1 MAASQL
7 APVLSSKPLL
17 LSSWVCPYVQRVRIT
32 LNHKKVDF
40 SVAEVSLSS
49 KPDWFLQLS
58 PLGKVPVVT
67 WKTGQA
73 VNTVYE
79 SLVTNEYLEDAYAQP
94 AMMPRTPLE
103 RAHARLVINRFDTKF
118 IPAFYKVLR
127 SGSKEEAQDASK
139 GLLDEVEFLQKS
151 SDPQGPFMLGA
162 ELSIVDAAIIPFL
175 SRSFLLQHYRGFDL
189 NSHLDAR
196 LVSYLE
202 AALKHEA
209 VRDSMY
215 LIDGATDYRAELVVA
230 YKAYESLISNEFLE
244 DAYPSPA
251 MLPSTPLERAHA
263 RIIIGRFDSQFVP
276 AFYKLLRSATREE
289 AVETSAVL
297 VKEVEFLQNNIS
309 PTGPYLMGAE
319 LTLVDAAV
327 IPFFIRLCVVKHY
340 RGFDLAAKF
349 NPRLASA
356 FVSCLKHESVAS
368 SMYLLEGAT
377 DFTAELIKAYKN
389 YGKEPVDYF
398 N

>member
-1 MAASQL
+1 MA
-7 APVLSSKPLL
+7 APVLTSKPLL
-17 LSSWVCPYVQRVRIT
+17 LTSFICPFVQRVRIP

-40 SVAEVSLSS
+40 STVEIDLTS
-49 KPDWFLQLS
+49 KPAWFPQIS
-58 PLGKVPVVT
+58 PLGKVPVMT
-67 WKTGQA
+67 WSEGGKVQ
-73 VNTVYE
+73 TV
-79 SLVTNEYLEDAYAQP
+79 
-94 AMMPRTPLE
+94 
-103 RAHARLVINRFDTKF
+103 
-118 IPAFYKVLR
+118 
-127 SGSKEEAQDASK
+127 
-139 GLLDEVEFLQKS
+139 
-151 SDPQGPFMLGA
+151 
-162 ELSIVDAAIIPFL
+162 
-175 SRSFLLQHYRGFDL
+175 
-189 NSHLDAR
+189 
-196 LVSYLE
+196 
-202 AALKHEA
+202 
-209 VRDSMY
+209 
-215 LIDGATDYRAELVVA
+215 
-230 YKAYESLISNEFLE
+230 YESLISNEFLE

-356 FVSCLKHESVAS
+356 FESCLKHESVAS